1 MRIALRTDASRRIGT
16 GHLRRCQSLAAALRD
31 EGSHVRFVCRAHDEI
46 SRIAGEDAEPV
57 LWLPAAPGYAAKPG
71 DPAHADWAECAWERD
86 ADETVAAL
94 RDFQPDWVLVDHYAF
109 DARWHERV
117 ASALG
122 CRIAVI
128 DDLADR
134 PLACALLVDQN
145 LHPDHAAKYAPVLRA
160 PARILGGPRY
170 ALLAP
175 RYRTAPSY
183 RFRRRVASVG
193 IFMGGGDPLDFTSRV
208 LRACRD
214 AAGFTGAIELVSS
227 SRNPNFQTHL
237 ALARHWPQT
246 HVLYDQPD
254 LTGFFA
260 RHDLQI
266 GSGGIAAWER
276 CCLGAPT
283 LAMQIAS
290 NQLAVLPELA
300 GAGAIEWLD
309 RDDADELAIGQA
321 VRSLV
326 DAPRR
331 RLALVRAMRGLVDG
345 LGAARV
351 AAALCLAAEPK
362 LELRAAAAED
372 EALLLDWAND
382 ADARRH
388 AFQTGPITAREHH
401 AWFARRLANPTG
413 CLILIASSPAG
424 TPVGQARFEHTGKAW
439 TISYSLDAAFRGWGL
454 ARPLLSGAIASLRT
468 RIPDAR
474 LEAWVKP
481 DNVASLQTFR
491 GMGFS
496 ETLAE
501 RDEMQCHRFE
511 VSNGTRA
518 TE

>member
-1 MRIALRTDASRRIGT
+1 MRVALRTDASRRIGT

-31 EGSHVRFVCRAHDEI
+31 EGAHVRFVCRAHDGT
-46 SRIAGEDAEPV
+46 SRIADEDAEPV
-57 LWLPAAPGYAAKPG
+57 LWLPAAPGYAAMPG
-71 DPAHADWAECAWERD
+71 DPAHAAWAECGWERD

-94 RDFQPDWVLVDHYAF
+94 RDLRPDWVLVDHYAL

-117 ASALG
+117 ASSLG

-134 PLACALLVDQN
+134 PLACALVIDQN
-145 LHPDHAAKYAPVLRA
+145 LHPDHAAKYTPVLRA

-175 RYRTAPSY
+175 RYRTAPRY
-183 RFRRRVASVG
+183 RFRRQVTSIG

-208 LRACRD
+208 LRACRE

-237 ALARHWPQT
+237 ALAQRWPQT
-246 HVLYDQPD
+246 RVLYDQPD
-254 LTGFFA
+254 LTDFFA

-283 LAMQIAS
+283 LALQIAS

-300 GAGAIEWLD
+300 KAGAIEWLD
-309 RDDADELAIGQA
+309 RDDADERAIGQA

-345 LGAARV
+345 RGAARA
-351 AAALCLAAEPK
+351 AAALSLAAEPK
-362 LELRAAAAED
+362 LGLRAAAAPD

-388 AFQTGPITAREHH
+388 AFGTKRITPREHH
-401 AWFARRLANPTG
+401 TWFAKRLAHPAE

-424 TPVGQARFEHTGKAW
+424 TPVGQVRFERTGEVW

-454 ARPLLSGAIASLRT
+454 ARPLLSAATARLRA
-468 RIPDAR
+468 RVPDAR
-474 LEAWVKP
+474 LEAWVRP

-501 RDEMQCHRFE
+501 RDGMQCHRFE
-511 VSNGTRA
+511 L
-518 TE
+518 